1 MARPTATY
9 NEIDATS
16 ADISIAMRD
25 YLAEIYRIGLGKMW
39 VSTTSVAENLDVSG
53 PAAVRMVRRL
63 QKKGL
68 VKHLPYKGVLLT
80 EKGCKEALLGIR
92 RHRLVERFL
101 VDVLNFDW
109 ADSHQEADILD
120 KGINQRLE
128 DRIDE
133 IMGFPTRC
141 PHGDP
146 IPSRE
151 GIMPEIPDRPLTVI
165 PAGREV
171 VVSRVRIR
179 EPEILTYL
187 AEIGLVPEATF
198 KLVSRSPFNGPI
210 RLQVGKTEQ
219 VISAE
224 LAATIWVLSDPVEV
238 ENGQQG
244 SND

>member
-1 MARPTATY
+1 MARPTATF
-9 NEIDATS
+9 NEIDETS
-16 ADISIAMRD
+16 ADISAAMRD

-63 QKKGL
+63 QNKGL
-68 VKHLPYKGVLLT
+68 VEHLPYKGVLLT
-80 EKGCKEALLGIR
+80 EKGQKEALLGIR

-101 VDVLNFDW
+101 VEVLQFNW
-109 ADSHQEADILD
+109 ADAHHEADILD

-133 IMGFPTRC
+133 IMDFPTRC

-146 IPSRE
+146 IPSRD
-151 GIMPEIPDRPLTVI
+151 GIMPDIDDRPLTVI

-171 VVSRVRIR
+171 MVSRVRVR
-179 EPEILTYL
+179 ESDILLYL
-187 AEIGLVPEATF
+187 TEIGLVPDAKF
-198 KLVSRSPFNGPI
+198 KLISRSPFNGPI
-210 RLQVGKTEQ
+210 RLQVGHTEQ

-224 LAATIWVLSDPVEV
+224 LAATIWVF
-238 ENGQQG
+238 
-244 SND
+244 SNFNDEATGK